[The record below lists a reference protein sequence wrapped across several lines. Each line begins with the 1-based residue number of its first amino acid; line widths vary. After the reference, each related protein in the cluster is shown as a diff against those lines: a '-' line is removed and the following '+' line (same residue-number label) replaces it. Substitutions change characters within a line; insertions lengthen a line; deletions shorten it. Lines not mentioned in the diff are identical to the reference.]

1 MKVELEKLSKE
12 ELEKLKRELGVRLST
27 IDNIL
32 DRQSA
37 VAQADLSKYQ
47 NVYKNIPSE
56 LLKKQEDETRL
67 ENEEKMKI
75 LNKKI
80 ELLKSEIELLK

>member
-32 DRQSA
+32 DRQA
-37 VAQADLSKYQ
+37 YG
-47 NVYKNIPSE
+47 
-56 LLKKQEDETRL
+56 KQDEDEIAEL
-67 ENEEKMKI
+67 EEEYEEIEKMLEKI
-75 LNKKI
+75 RGLLNNKTR
-80 ELLKSEIELLK
+80 

>member
-32 DRQSA
+32 DRQA
-37 VAQADLSKYQ
+37 YGKQDDDY
-47 NVYKNIPSE
+47 IIE
-56 LLKKQEDETRL
+56 LEE
-67 ENEEKMKI
+67 EYEEIEKMLEKI
-75 LNKKI
+75 RGLLNNRTR
-80 ELLKSEIELLK
+80 